1 VIDIFI
7 TDIKGLVQVRDH
19 RSTPLSGSE
28 MAELPVI
35 ENAYLMI
42 EGDRIAGFGSMH
54 DIPAVASRQYISA
67 KGRFVFPSFV
77 DSHTHLIFPSWR
89 EDEFVMKI
97 NGASYAEIASR
108 GGGILNSARKLART
122 SEDDLFHMALQR
134 VGEISSTG
142 TGAVE
147 IKSGYGLS
155 LTEELKMLRVVRRL
169 KSAVPLQ
176 IRSTFLGAHAVPSG
190 KTKDQYVS
198 EIIDDMIP
206 VIAKEGLADYID
218 VFCEKGFFSY
228 EDTLKIV
235 EAGKKAGMK
244 PRIHANQLHNSGGV
258 QAGVKCGAI
267 SVDHLES
274 IGEEEIRILAAS
286 NVIATA
292 LPGAAF
298 FLNLNMPPAR
308 ELMKNNVPLVLA
320 SDFNPG
326 SSPSGNMPL
335 MVSLACIRMKMTPEE
350 AINAAT
356 FNAACALEIQQDF
369 GSITIGKI
377 ASLFMTSPMPSLS
390 FMPYAYGSQ
399 LVEKVILRGKVVS

>member
-1 VIDIFI
+1 
-7 TDIKGLVQVRDH
+7 
-19 RSTPLSGSE
+19 
-28 MAELPVI
+28 
-35 ENAYLMI
+35 
-42 EGDRIAGFGSMH
+42 
-54 DIPAVASRQYISA
+54 
-67 KGRFVFPSFV
+67 
-77 DSHTHLIFPSWR
+77 
-89 EDEFVMKI
+89 
-97 NGASYAEIASR
+97 
-108 GGGILNSARKLART
+108 
-122 SEDDLFHMALQR
+122 LQR

-169 KSAVPLQ
+169 KAAVPLQ

-218 VFCEKGFFSY
+218 VFCEKGFFTY

-274 IGEEEIRILAAS
+274 IGEEEIRLLAAS

-350 AINAAT
+350 AINAVT

-369 GSITIGKI
+369 GSIAIGKI